1 MGLDDYE
8 EEVAEEP
15 TNFTWVHGVGIVVGV
30 VGAFFGVPSSSKSQ
44 TITEELIEEQTSPN
58 YLPNMTDFTRSGGTK
73 VNTGTGTSQG
83 CKSGNFC
90 TRLVNKG

>member
-30 VGAFFGVPSSSKSQ
+30 AGAFFGVP
-44 TITEELIEEQTSPN
+44 L
-58 YLPNMTDFTRSGGTK
+58 F
-73 VNTGTGTSQG
+73 
-83 CKSGNFC
+83 F
-90 TRLVNKG
+90 